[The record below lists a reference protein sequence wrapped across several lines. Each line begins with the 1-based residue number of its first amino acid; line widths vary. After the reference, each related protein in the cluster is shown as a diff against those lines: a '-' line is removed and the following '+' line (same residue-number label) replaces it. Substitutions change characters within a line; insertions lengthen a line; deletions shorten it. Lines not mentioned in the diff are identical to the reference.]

1 MAKNKFDIF
10 VYAHWKGMPDPK
22 LMGILCA
29 HYGKGKKS
37 FSFEYDKMWLK
48 SEHLQLLDPDIHF
61 FAGTQYANDRENF
74 GIFLDSMPDTW
85 GRTLMKRRAAQI
97 AKERKES
104 VPILYDIDYLLTPQL
119 KRMGYH

>member
-1 MAKNKFDIF
+1 MAKSKFDIF

-104 VPILYDIDYLLTPQL
+104 VPIL
-119 KRMGYH
+119 